1 VNPDWLSQL
10 APAHAPPAPGF
21 WPPAPGWWALALVA
35 LALAGWYW
43 RAPAR
48 RLRRR
53 ALREL
58 RALRA
63 ARTPAPESA
72 SFDDAALARALESLL
87 RRYALAL
94 FGSPRVARLCG
105 EAWLQFG
112 GRHGGAAL
120 AGGAGQS
127 MLRAAFGGG
136 TRCADSEQPGQWL
149 VAAEQFIRRA
159 RVPREDTRGAQEP
172 G

>member
-1 VNPDWLSQL
+1 MMPDWLSQL

-43 RAPAR
+43 WAPAR

-63 ARTPAPESA
+63 ARAPAAEPA
-72 SFDDAALARALESLL
+72 SLDDAALARALESLL

-94 FGSPRVARLCG
+94 FGSARVARLCG
-105 EAWLQFG
+105 EAWLLFG
-112 GRHGGAAL
+112 ARHGGAAL
-120 AGGAGQS
+120 AGGTGQS

-149 VAAEQFIRRA
+149 VAAEQFIRLARA
-159 RVPREDTRGAQEP
+159 PRAGTGGAQKP
-172 G
+172 R